1 MNILEPRGLSEED
14 DRRPDIDVQLGDQR
28 YLVDVTVRNPTCPSN
43 LDKASKKS
51 LAVAAAAEQQKAN
64 KYRDIADLQDATFVP
79 FVLESYG
86 GLGDAANK
94 FLNDLIATAKKLQ
107 YTWAPQEVVY
117 SVRYSVAVAL
127 QRENARI
134 LSYGLRRDL

>member
-1 MNILEPRGLSEED
+1 MSTLEPRGLSEED

-28 YLVDVTVRNPTCPSN
+28 YLVDVTIRNPTCPSN
-43 LDKASKKS
+43 VNKASRES
-51 LAVAAAAEQQKAN
+51 LAVAAAAERQKVN
-64 KYRDIADLQDATFVP
+64 KYKDVAEFHDATFIP

-86 GLGDAANK
+86 GLGKAANN

-117 SVRYSVAVAL
+117 SVRYSIAVAL